1 MRDSMA
7 MSIDERMALVMRNAE
22 ELVTEDELRRLLTE
36 KEEPTAYIGFEPSG
50 LVHFGWALVTQKI
63 RDLCEAGFRVT
74 IFWADWHAR
83 INDKLGGDLDNIR
96 TCARYMEDCF
106 MALGVPADRVVF
118 RYASDLVADPDYWE
132 TVIKIGKV
140 TSMARVK
147 RTMTIMGRGED
158 DADKDT
164 AKVLYPLMQ
173 TADIFF
179 MDIDLAY
186 AGMDQRRIHM
196 LAKEVSKDLGRDR
209 PLVALHTPLLPSLN
223 GVDLKMSKSDPNN
236 SINIHDNRDSIA
248 KKIKKAYCPDPKNPG
263 DNDMSETKNP
273 MLMMAKY
280 VIFPRNGGLH
290 INRPDKYGGPIDFAD
305 YDSLKEAYYG
315 CNLSPVDL
323 KSGVV
328 DELAKTLEPVSKYFE
343 ENPENY
349 EAMVAVLKKLGK
361 L

>member
-1 MRDSMA
+1 MTMN
-7 MSIDERMALVMRNAE
+7 IEERMALVMRNAE
-22 ELVTEDELRRLLTE
+22 EFVTEEELRDLLTK

-50 LVHFGWALVTQKI
+50 LVHFGWALVAQKI
-63 RDLCEAGFRVT
+63 KDLCDAGFKVT

-83 INDKLGGDLDNIR
+83 INDKLGGDLDNIK

-106 MALGVPADRVVF
+106 IALGVPEDRIVF
-118 RYASDLVADPDYWE
+118 RYASDLVADPNYWE
-132 TVIKIGKV
+132 MVIKIGKV
-140 TSMARVK
+140 TSMARIK

-158 DADKDT
+158 DADKDS

-179 MDIDLAY
+179 MDVDLAY

-196 LAKEVSKDLGRDR
+196 LAKEVGKDMGRDR

-236 SINIHDNRDSIA
+236 SINIHDNKDSIA
-248 KKIKKAYCPDPKNPG
+248 KKIKKAFCPDPRNPG
-263 DNDMSETKNP
+263 DNDMSESKNP

-305 YDSLKEAYYG
+305 YESLKEAYFG

-323 KSGVV
+323 KSGVA
-328 DELAKTLEPVSKYFE
+328 DELVKTLEPVVSYFE
-343 ENPENY
+343 AKPENY
-349 EAMVAVLKKLGK
+349 EAMVEVLKKLGK